1 MKKTIQFF
9 LILVILIFNRIVF
22 SQTSYDIEAKNFSF
36 SPAQLTI
43 NTGDTVRWTNKQG
56 THNVVSDDNLFTSG
70 DPSST
75 NWVYEFVFD
84 SPGTYRY
91 YCVLHGGPNGSG
103 MAGIITVETAT
114 GVNDKNISLYKFE
127 LAQNYPNPFNPSTK
141 ISYQLAET
149 GFVSLKIYDI
159 LGNKVANL
167 VEGKKSSGNYVTVFD
182 GSKLSSGIYFYI
194 LKSGKFIETKKMIL
208 MK

>member
-9 LILVILIFNRIVF
+9 SVLVLLFFNRNIF
-22 SQTSYDIEAKNFSF
+22 SQTSYNIEAKNFSF

-43 NTGDTVRWTNKQG
+43 NAGDTVRWTNKQG

-70 DPSST
+70 DPSSA

-84 SPGTYRY
+84 SPGTYPY

-103 MAGIITVETAT
+103 MAGIINVQTAT
-114 GVNDKNISLYKFE
+114 GVNDNNSFLNKFE
-127 LAQNYPNPFNPSTK
+127 LSQNFPNPFNPSTR
-141 ISYQLAET
+141 ISYQLPET

-159 LGNKVANL
+159 LGNEVANL
-167 VEGKKSSGNYVTVFD
+167 ENSKKSAGNYVTIFD
-182 GSKLSSGIYFYI
+182 GSKLSSGIYFYT